1 MFEIRPIRSED
12 LPAIMRIENLAFPNP
27 WREEFFASADN
38 WESWV
43 ICSEDGTLRGY
54 IMYYTVLDEGEIIN
68 FAIDPAFQRQGLG
81 TLLLS
86 RTLEEMR
93 KRDIRR
99 LFLEVRASNLA
110 AQELYKRFGFVKL
123 GSRKDYYSKPVEDA
137 IIMGC
142 EDER

>member
-1 MFEIRPIRSED
+1 MRDDD
-12 LPAIMRIENLAFPNP
+12 LPAILRIENLAFPNP
-27 WREEFFASADN
+27 WSKDFFASADN

-43 ICSEDGTLRGY
+43 ICSDDGKLRGY
-54 IMYYTVLDEGEIIN
+54 IMYYIVLDEGEIIN

-81 TLLLS
+81 AQLLGQTLGI
-86 RTLEEMR
+86 MR
-93 KRDIRR
+93 EKKIRR

-110 AQELYKRFGFVKL
+110 AQELYAKFGFVRL
-123 GSRKDYYSKPVEDA
+123 GSRKDYYSRPVEDA